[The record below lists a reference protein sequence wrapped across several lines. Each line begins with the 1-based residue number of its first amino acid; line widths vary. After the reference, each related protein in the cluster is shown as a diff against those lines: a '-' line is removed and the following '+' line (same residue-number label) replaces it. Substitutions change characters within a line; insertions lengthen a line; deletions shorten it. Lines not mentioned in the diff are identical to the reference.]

1 MYGQREQRVEV
12 AQVRGPNHT
21 GGVGSAGS
29 ELPAR
34 DFGSQRM
41 DPDHKFHNLIPG
53 NSLIFENEFG
63 NCRVFDP
70 LFGTRTKGKTP
81 PFRVTFFALGFG
93 TRVGS
98 VLRKRVTGEGGT
110 RRNPPRC

>member
-70 LFGTRTKGKTP
+70 LFGTHTKGKTP
-81 PFRVTFFALGFG
+81 PFRVTFFAVVFWTIL
-93 TRVGS
+93 GS
-98 VLRKRVTGEGGT
+98 VLR
-110 RRNPPRC
+110 